1 MTRVRRCGLARW
13 GLAAEPR
20 GRVGQALLLGL
31 ALLVQVVASNRIAW
45 ASSRTSGQAWE
56 DELAAVTGAVGYQ
69 WLDLRQLNELLA
81 RASLPALPSLP
92 DRGGYEP
99 GFGVVGRLGDRWAFS
114 TLGGELVLEG
124 KESEPGGGLRFA
136 RLRFNNTGVGLHYV
150 LWASRP
156 LRAMVGATAG
166 LAGVEL
172 EWADWS
178 AGQPGSLGELL
189 GTPGPSGVRGG
200 RLSRQV
206 LTLQPALSVHW
217 AFSGSAGLQLEVGY
231 TLGTDFWG
239 PRWAHAAGAEFE
251 GIPAVF
257 TGPFVRLGVLVGTL

>member
-1 MTRVRRCGLARW
+1 MTRVRRCGLAAW
-13 GLAAEPR
+13 GLAAAPR

-31 ALLVQVVASNRIAW
+31 ALLLQVAASNRLAW

-69 WLDLRQLNELLA
+69 WLDLRALNELLVK
-81 RASLPALPSLP
+81 ASLPALPSLP

-99 GFGVVGRLGDRWAFS
+99 GFGVVGRLGGRWAFS

-124 KESEPGGGLRFA
+124 KRQEPGGGLRFA

-156 LRAMVGATAG
+156 LRAMVGAMAG

-178 AGQPGSLGELL
+178 AGQPDSLEKLW
-189 GTPGPSGVRGG
+189 GTPGG
-200 RLSRQV
+200 RLSRQ
-206 LTLQPALSVHW
+206 LFTLQPALSVHW
-217 AFSGSAGLQLEVGY
+217 AFSGSAGLQVEVGY
-231 TLGTDFWG
+231 TLGTDFWDA
-239 PRWAHAAGAEFE
+239 RWAHAAGAVFE
-251 GIPAVF
+251 GIPAIF
-257 TGPFVRLGVLVGTL
+257 AGPFVRLGVLVGTL